1 MTKVLSEKVMVA
13 HRERRMGQ
21 GTHSRD
27 HSTRGLPRHES
38 YFRRRSSMFVTAL
51 RLSVLRFLRWP
62 VMIFSPGRDYDYQ
75 TLNLTFAINVM
86 KFGLIIGLFP
96 KPLKPCVVSPIRL
109 ALSLNLL

>member
-1 MTKVLSEKVMVA
+1 MVY
-13 HRERRMGQ
+13 RERRVGQ
-21 GTHSRD
+21 DPHSRD
-27 HSTRGLPRHES
+27 RSTRGLPRHES

-51 RLSVLRFLRWP
+51 RLSALRSLQSPVL
-62 VMIFSPGRDYDYQ
+62 IFFPGRDYDYQ

-109 ALSLNLL
+109 PLSLNLL